1 MFCCGVFLNK
11 AKGNQILLQNNFADH
26 IITKITVILY
36 IISSFHTKFHLIKYL
51 ISTSPAVQVHHDTF
65 GTTKGDISDLFTQQ
79 HHKGI
84 VSLQAL
90 YKSQVR
96 WCVNKA
102 FVTLPKI
109 PSHIRENTSSQ
120 SCAQPAR
127 QPGGGFRAVKNK
139 SLIVIYWAACLE
151 AMWLASHEERERGG
165 GWQRPV
171 SVCAYG
177 QSAFSTAATAP

>member
-1 MFCCGVFLNK
+1 M
-11 AKGNQILLQNNFADH
+11 
-26 IITKITVILY
+26 LY
-36 IISSFHTKFHLIKYL
+36 IISSFHTKYHFIKYL
-51 ISTSPAVQVHHDTF
+51 ISPSSEVQVHHEQQR
-65 GTTKGDISDLFTQQ
+65 GDISDLFTQQ

-151 AMWLASHEERERGG
+151 AMWLASHEEWERGG
-165 GWQRPV
+165 GWQRLV